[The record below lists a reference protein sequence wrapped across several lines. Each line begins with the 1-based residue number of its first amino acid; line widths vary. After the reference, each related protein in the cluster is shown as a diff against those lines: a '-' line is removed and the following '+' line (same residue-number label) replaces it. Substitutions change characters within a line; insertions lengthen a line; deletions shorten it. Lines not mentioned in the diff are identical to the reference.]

1 MITIVLEKS
10 RGLGSRCDTGFYNP
24 AGDHVET
31 GAIAIIVAVIDREV
45 EVVSSIDLSI
55 NETGTA

>member
-1 MITIVLEKS
+1 MITIVLRKS
-10 RGLGSRCDTGFYNP
+10 RLGSRCDTGFYNA